1 MSSLIVLSFHVRG
14 RKLLVK
20 IVLYQSPRVTCTY
33 SVPSAVCSDV
43 GTTLV
48 LSALIDYE
56 ERKIEHLKQPHFYLK
71 EKELSS
77 TEHLIKMLP
86 LTLHKMR
93 ETS

>member
-20 IVLYQSPRVTCTY
+20 IVLYQSPRVTYTY

-56 ERKIEHLKQPHFYLK
+56 ERKNRTLK
-71 EKELSS
+71 
-77 TEHLIKMLP
+77 TT
-86 LTLHKMR
+86 TLLFKR
-93 ETS
+93 KRIIFKRAFNEDVTIA